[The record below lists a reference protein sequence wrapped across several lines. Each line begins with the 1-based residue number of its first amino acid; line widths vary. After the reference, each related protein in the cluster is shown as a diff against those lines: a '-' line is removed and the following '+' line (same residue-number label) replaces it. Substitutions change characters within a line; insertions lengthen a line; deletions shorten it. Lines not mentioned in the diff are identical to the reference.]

1 MNRTADILH
10 LREQGLTLQQI
21 GNKYGITRERVRQI
35 IKDLKKEMT
44 KEELFYACLDKLYGE
59 GKL

>member
-1 MNRTADILH
+1 MKTEEILH

-35 IKDLKKEMT
+35 INASKKEMT
-44 KEELFYACLDKLYGE
+44 KEELIYACLDKLYE
-59 GKL
+59 DGKL

>member
-1 MNRTADILH
+1 MKTEEILH

-35 IKDLKKEMT
+35 INASKKEMT
-44 KEELFYACLDKLYGE
+44 KEELFYACLDKLYKD